1 MDEKELK
8 NISAYC
14 VVPYSVMYDKDLSDA
29 EVRLYIAISSLANQ
43 KGYCFASNN
52 YLANSLGK
60 SVGTIKRSM
69 RHLEEK
75 GFIRR
80 NISKKDDNSSDRKIY
95 ISYDEIFEK
104 PDENELPPV
113 QKWTEGGSKM
123 DGGGS
128 KNEPTPQSKN
138 GPHNNINNNNINI
151 IKQDNTS
158 SEVEEIKRRD
168 SFRIITDKF
177 NEAATEYDLNK
188 IIKLSDKRKAK
199 LKVRID
205 ELSEAK
211 ILEAI
216 DKIKESSFLRGEND
230 RKWKVDFDW
239 LIANDTNI
247 LKVLEDKYKDEEE
260 PEDDDPWKKVGYRF
274 WLI

>member
-8 NISAYC
+8 NVSAYC
-14 VVPYSVMYDKDLSDA
+14 IVPYSVMYDKDLSDA

-128 KNEPTPQSKN
+128 KNGPTPQSKN
-138 GPHNNINNNNINI
+138 GPHNNISNNNINI
-151 IKQDNTS
+151 IKQDNNS
-158 SEVEEIKRRD
+158 SKGELEKRRD

-177 NEAATEYDLNK
+177 NGAATEYDLNK

-199 LKVRID
+199 LRARLD
-205 ELSEAK
+205 ELGEGK
-211 ILEAI
+211 IIEAI

-260 PEDDDPWKKVGYRF
+260 LEEDDPWKKVGYRF

>member
-14 VVPYSVMYDKDLSDA
+14 IIPYSVMYDKDLSDA

-138 GPHNNINNNNINI
+138 GPHNNISNNNINI

-158 SEVEEIKRRD
+158 SKGELENRRD

-177 NEAATEYDLNK
+177 NGAATEYDLNK

-199 LKVRID
+199 LKARID
-205 ELSEAK
+205 ELGEDK
-211 ILEAI
+211 IIEAI

-230 RKWKVDFDW
+230 RKWKIDFDW

-247 LKVLEDKYKDEEE
+247 LKVLEDKYKDEVTEE
-260 PEDDDPWKKVGYRF
+260 EDDPWKKVGYRF
-274 WLI
+274 